1 MELGKGYLDNP
12 VDEATP
18 PTRDEVLD
26 AYHVLM
32 RAGLKRN
39 LRATLDAVYEAG
51 HEAGVKLGRDIERK
65 HQEQLKYQV
74 QAAHLKQGVR

>member
-1 MELGKGYLDNP
+1 MGLGRGYLDNP
-12 VDEATP
+12 VDEAKP

-39 LRATLDAVYEAG
+39 VRATLDAVYEAG
-51 HEAGVKLGRDIERK
+51 HEAGVRLGRDIEQK
-65 HQEQLKYQV
+65 HLAEAKYAV
-74 QAAHLKQGVR
+74 QAAQLAGKR